1 MTARTH
7 DAFAF
12 ASLVTAS
19 TFYPPQSPN
28 IFTLFA
34 AIIASTIGALIPD
47 IDQAS
52 SRLWDLI
59 PGGQRIDRILSRLFY
74 KHRTFTH
81 SLLGVYLI
89 YQFLKWLLPKFL
101 NSNFVSVDIIIY
113 STMIGYLSHLVADS
127 LTKEGL
133 PLFFPLKF
141 KIGFPPIKSLRIT
154 TDSWVEKYLV
164 LPSIAIYLFWFI
176 SLNGSKLLNLLK
188 MIT

>member
-1 MTARTH
+1 LKEGEIRFAGQHISGLPTDEICRRGIGRTCNSAGH
-7 DAFAF
+7 
-12 ASLVTAS
+12 
-19 TFYPPQSPN
+19 PIHN
-28 IFTLFA
+28 R
-34 AIIASTIGALIPD
+34 LIPAGCYQVRV
-47 IDQAS
+47 IVS
-52 SRLWDLI
+52 KGL
-59 PGGQRIDRILSRLFY
+59 
-74 KHRTFTH
+74 
-81 SLLGVYLI
+81 VVCNVLI